1 MTTKARNK
9 RDMPDVPDPDFVG
22 ALCEIWFSLSSAA
35 YHLAYVRVYL
45 HTGALQ
51 IHADRLRKEEQVL
64 RDMAQVDV
72 IVCRAHLASF
82 FWQLDH
88 VFEALRAAIIRG
100 QKEHPEQ
107 KAFWS
112 WEGWLRNVESQTIP
126 REINAYR
133 NKAHEIP
140 AVIGCKWD
148 GKDDKFLHHFLPT
161 IEGHEPKESIDMND
175 QLQKYFEY
183 VANVW
188 LYLAPPDLKFP
199 RDFTF
204 PVTVPYS
211 HLGGLPPELD
221 RVPQLQ
227 VEIEA
232 FNREEE
238 VEAHYEP
245 IKDDEAVED

>member
-1 MTTKARNK
+1 
-9 RDMPDVPDPDFVG
+9 MPDVPVPDFVG
-22 ALCEIWFSLSSAA
+22 ALCEIWFGLSSAA

-51 IHADRLRKEEQVL
+51 IPPDDLRKEEQVL

-72 IVCRAHLASF
+72 IICRAHLASF

-100 QKEHPEQ
+100 QKEHPENRN
-107 KAFWS
+107 FWS
-112 WEGWLRNVESQTIP
+112 WEEWLKKVEALPIS

-140 AVIGCKWD
+140 AIIGCGWD
-148 GKDDKFLHHFLPT
+148 KDHKFTHHFLPT
-161 IEGHEPKESIDMND
+161 IEGYEPKENIDIKD
-175 QLQKYFEY
+175 QLQKYFEHT
-183 VANVW
+183 AAVW
-188 LYLAPPDLKFP
+188 HHFAPPDLKFP
-199 RDFTF
+199 HDFKFT
-204 PVTVPYS
+204 VTIPYT

-221 RVPQLQ
+221 GVQQLE

-232 FNREEE
+232 FNKEE
-238 VEAHYEP
+238 VIVAEEP
-245 IKDDEAVED
+245 AKKE

>member
-1 MTTKARNK
+1 MRTICR
-9 RDMPDVPDPDFVG
+9 DVPDPDFVG
-22 ALCEIWFSLSSAA
+22 AFVRDWFSLNSAA

-51 IHADRLRKEEQVL
+51 IHADRLKKEEQVL

-72 IVCRAHLASF
+72 IICRAHLASF

-112 WEGWLRNVESQTIP
+112 WEGWLKNVESQTI
-126 REINAYR
+126 RKEINAYR

-140 AVIGCKWD
+140 AIIGCKWD
-148 GKDDKFLHHFLPT
+148 GRDDKFLHHLPT
-161 IEGHEPKESIDMND
+161 IEGHEPKENIDMND

-199 RDFTF
+199 RDFRF

-221 RVPQLQ
+221 KVPQLQ

-238 VEAHYEP
+238 VEARYEP
-245 IKDDEAVED
+245 IKDDKAVED